1 MCSVTWKSAVRLVF
15 CGSRDVGSACRPS
28 FKIPPRLGWP
38 AWAAAVGWPAWAAAV
53 GWPAWAAAVGW
64 AAAAA
69 VGLAAAAV
77 VGCAAAAV
85 VGFAAATAVG
95 AAAGAVVGLAA
106 GGVVGA
112 AAGTVG
118 AAGAVAGPHADSS
131 SIPAASKL
139 GDGRTRSICNDP
151 LMEAPDY
158 NISLV
163 NGRRPVGPPAMN
175 KFFW

>member
-15 CGSRDVGSACRPS
+15 CGSRDVGSACRPT

-38 AWAAAVGWPAWAAAV
+38 AWAAAVGW
-53 GWPAWAAAVGW
+53 

-69 VGLAAAAV
+69 VGGAAVAAVGLAAGAV

-95 AAAGAVVGLAA
+95 AAAGAVVDLAA

-131 SIPAASKL
+131 SMPAASKL

-151 LMEAPDY
+151 LMEAPAY
-158 NISLV
+158 NTCSEQV
-163 NGRRPVGPPAMN
+163 
-175 KFFW
+175 FWQSSAPRH